1 MAEEKSFEEKM
12 SELEQIV
19 SQLEQGNVPLEE
31 SLEKFK
37 LGIELSNSLQS
48 TLTNAE
54 NTMAKM
60 IDEDGNESAFEK
72 VDQDGEIDE

>member
-12 SELEQIV
+12 NELEQIV